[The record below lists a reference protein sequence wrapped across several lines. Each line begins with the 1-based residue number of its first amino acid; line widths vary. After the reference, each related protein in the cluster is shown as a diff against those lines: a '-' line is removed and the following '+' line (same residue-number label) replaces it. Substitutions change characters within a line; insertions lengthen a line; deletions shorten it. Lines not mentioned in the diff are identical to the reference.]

1 MSTTLLPPTM
11 EAQVLHAFN
20 TPYTLSTLP
29 IPTPTERDI
38 LLRVGAA
45 GFCHTDAV
53 FASGLMSQKLPR
65 IGSHE
70 FAGTAVALGPNVDT
84 SKIQLGMRVGSFGR
98 AYRPCGSCW
107 ECRNN
112 GDEEDGYSAFCPKAG
127 NLGLT
132 EDGGFAEYVC
142 VDSRQVAPIPGQLSF
157 VDTAP
162 LMCAGY
168 TIYSAFKKCNL
179 PSGARVGVIGCGG
192 GLGHLALQF
201 GIKMG
206 YQLVGI
212 DNQDATLR
220 LARDLNTGAAIFD
233 ARVTQPDEVL
243 AHIHGGE
250 GRANAERGLE
260 AVLILPESQKAFDY
274 GFQLLKNHGLGVVVS
289 FPAQGLSFSAR
300 NMVFRQLQLV
310 GILPGRQSSMREM
323 LKFTAEHDVRSV
335 TKTYPLAKLNDLV
348 EEYHKCLG
356 GKLVVDMSL

>member
-1 MSTTLLPPTM
+1 MK
-11 EAQVLHAFN
+11 AQVLHAFN
-20 TPYTLSTLP
+20 TPYKLSTLP
-29 IPTPTERDI
+29 IPNPTQKDI

-53 FASGLMSQKLPR
+53 FASGLMSQNLPR

-70 FAGTAVALGPNVDT
+70 FAGTVVALGPDVDT
-84 SKIQLGMRVGSFGR
+84 NRFQPGMRVGSFGR

-112 GDEEDGYSAFCPKAG
+112 GDEEEGYSAFCPKAG

-132 EDGGFAEYVC
+132 VDGGFEEFVC
-142 VDSRQVAPIPGQLSF
+142 VDSRQVAPIPEQLSF

-168 TIYSAFKKCNL
+168 TIYSAYKKCDL
-179 PSGARVGVIGCGG
+179 AAGARVGVIGCGG

-201 GIKMG
+201 GVKMG

-220 LARDLNTGAAIFD
+220 LARDLNTGAAIYD
-233 ARVTQPDEVL
+233 ARATQPEEVL

-250 GRANAERGLE
+250 GKANAERGLD

-274 GFQLLKNHGLGVVVS
+274 GLQLPRNHGLGVVVS
-289 FPAQGLSFSAR
+289 FPAQGFNFSAR
-300 NMVFRQLQLV
+300 DMVFRQIQLV
-310 GILPGRQSSMREM
+310 GILPGRQSNMREM
-323 LKFTAEHDVRSV
+323 LRFAAEHGVRAV

-348 EEYHKCLG
+348 EEYHKGLG
-356 GKLVVDMSL
+356 GKLVVDMTL